1 MNRYIKKCLIVYT
14 TLALVLIGMA
24 GVSYAITAT
33 DANRYLTRSQFATDM
48 NYLQTL
54 LDEKESGLMGQ
65 INKYRST
72 DVKFVTYDSPT
83 HYNSAASLRDN
94 DPYSAGYHTGGNY
107 FPRKRYNASGWQYQ
121 RPWYTQ
127 TDMKTRPTTYS
138 IYRLWDGDYFI
149 GKNLFYQ
156 DEATTNPNTYEQC
169 VNFAI
174 PAENYPGWYMV
185 LYIRN
190 VDSRTM
196 YRGSLVK
203 LDPNVPMPDSAG
215 LQTMTNS
222 ELIFRLKKDLFI
234 YTADNTSKITNT
246 TKPALT
252 GYNTSWYNTTQ
263 GTSNNLTYHPFTRT
277 VRAQDVAAGTV
288 TVYSAAWLDPVTG
301 DYMVALRNI
310 MPCGY
315 ANRSNTYSFVDGGQF
330 WRWLPADNVE
340 YVCGNTNGLY
350 TTSYSGA
357 GWGYPAA
364 ELIGTGKDADQF
376 WEYEFVDCVNGLT
389 YWHAYKP
396 PANATKPGASPPGRV
411 ISPAGIHYSLPI
423 VY

>member
-1 MNRYIKKCLIVYT
+1 MNKYIKKCLIVYT

-48 NYLQTL
+48 NHLQIL

-107 FPRKRYNASGWQYQ
+107 FP
-121 RPWYTQ
+121 
-127 TDMKTRPTTYS
+127 
-138 IYRLWDGDYFI
+138 LWDGDYFI

-156 DEATTNPNTYEQC
+156 DEASTNPNTYEQC

-246 TKPALT
+246 TKHK
-252 GYNTSWYNTTQ
+252 Q
-263 GTSNNLTYHPFTRT
+263 
-277 VRAQDVAAGTV
+277 
-288 TVYSAAWLDPVTG
+288 
-301 DYMVALRNI
+301 
-310 MPCGY
+310 
-315 ANRSNTYSFVDGGQF
+315 
-330 WRWLPADNVE
+330 
-340 YVCGNTNGLY
+340 
-350 TTSYSGA
+350 
-357 GWGYPAA
+357 
-364 ELIGTGKDADQF
+364 K
-376 WEYEFVDCVNGLT
+376 
-389 YWHAYKP
+389 K
-396 PANATKPGASPPGRV
+396 K
-411 ISPAGIHYSLPI
+411 IH
-423 VY
+423 